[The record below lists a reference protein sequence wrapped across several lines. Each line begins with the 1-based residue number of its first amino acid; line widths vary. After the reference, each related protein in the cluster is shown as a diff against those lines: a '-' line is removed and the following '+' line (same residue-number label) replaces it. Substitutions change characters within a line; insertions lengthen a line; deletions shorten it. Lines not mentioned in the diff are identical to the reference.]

1 MKGLF
6 RKVTQGKYD
15 PLPSKYSQA
24 LKDIIN
30 QLLQVDPSKRLNAEQ
45 ILNDKIVSQ
54 FIDNNELYK
63 GNKETIKHDLLQ
75 TIVVPRNLR
84 GIQLPKSKYDDE
96 KKKDSTNEEVRRQ
109 RVMSADIRQKQQ
121 VDYEANKVKLV

>member
-1 MKGLF
+1 MKGLY
-6 RKVTQGKYD
+6 RKVIQGNYD

-24 LKDIIN
+24 LKDIIAK
-30 QLLQVDPSKRLNAEQ
+30 LLVVDPHKRLNAEQ

-63 GNKETIKHDLLQ
+63 DNKDTIKQDLLQ

-96 KKKDSTNEEVRRQ
+96 KKKDGDE
-109 RVMSADIRQKQQ
+109 
-121 VDYEANKVKLV
+121 